1 MPSRAVQCDGF
12 LTMTGGEGCD
22 VGPPNIGTWGITDIL
37 VGGPEGFAVR
47 VEDSRTVIADPE
59 IDREE
64 ADTGSRNPLDEFAG
78 VLVERADHIDRN
90 SLADDSIQVTPSVS
104 DRSISTDGICAATP
118 LPGLTTNWPLRTG
131 VLLVTSTS
139 KISAFGKVN
148 PSAGVPDAIAVTR
161 WPR

>member
-78 VLVERADHIDRN
+78 VRSRSVRGFSPAPSMKPLVVERAFF
-90 SLADDSIQVTPSVS
+90 
-104 DRSISTDGICAATP
+104 
-118 LPGLTTNWPLRTG
+118 RT
-131 VLLVTSTS
+131 
-139 KISAFGKVN
+139 
-148 PSAGVPDAIAVTR
+148 R
-161 WPR
+161 